1 MRSQEDRSE
10 GVTRALPV
18 VDQGVG
24 VSCRLCQ
31 RRMTG
36 LCSTLISRIVRVKD
50 GQPRTRAENA
60 IASTHVAPQIYPTW
74 GLHLGHPYRH
84 TFASWCS
91 V

>member
-31 RRMTG
+31 CRMTG
-36 LCSTLISRIVRVKD
+36 LCST
-50 GQPRTRAENA
+50 
-60 IASTHVAPQIYPTW
+60 
-74 GLHLGHPYRH
+74 
-84 TFASWCS
+84 
-91 V
+91 